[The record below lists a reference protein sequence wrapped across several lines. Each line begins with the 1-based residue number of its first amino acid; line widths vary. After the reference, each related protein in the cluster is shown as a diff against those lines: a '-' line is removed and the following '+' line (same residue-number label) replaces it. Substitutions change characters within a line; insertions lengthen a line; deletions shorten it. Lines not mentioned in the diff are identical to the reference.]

1 MPEIN
6 GGCGS
11 KTLADEE
18 ETEEEYP
25 LPNMI
30 SNASENCRG
39 TICETNE
46 QPRLN
51 WAALISLA
59 AAAAA
64 AAAVAPCSFGL
75 FAKISINL

>member
-11 KTLADEE
+11 KTLADEK

-39 TICETNE
+39 TICETSE

-51 WAALISLA
+51 WAASCFNFA
-59 AAAAA
+59 G